1 MVGIY
6 EQTVMDV
13 ELLALNHRLSQ
24 LHRKSR
30 RKQELENT
38 SRTTTKYLGSV
49 LMTSQRGIAPN
60 LISNHKNAHKTHFRV
75 IANGWGQGQV
85 SEVLAHKAGLHRS
98 DSVRLTSNAELTHS
112 VCTSACIWQSTR
124 AHTDVTDTV
133 NGDANHVGRMICP
146 QKRMIAKDIP

>member
-1 MVGIY
+1 MVGIS

-38 SRTTTKYLGSV
+38 SPTTTKYLGSA

-75 IANGWGQGQV
+75 IANGWCQGQV

-98 DSVRLTSNAELTHS
+98 DSVRLTSNAELTHTVFAPS
-112 VCTSACIWQSTR
+112 DLTRDLCTADKAL
-124 AHTDVTDTV
+124 AHT
-133 NGDANHVGRMICP
+133 RMSQILSTAT
-146 QKRMIAKDIP
+146 QIT

>member
-1 MVGIY
+1 MVKWLGSP
-6 EQTVMDV
+6 EQTVIDV

-38 SRTTTKYLGSV
+38 PPTTTKYLGSV
-49 LMTSQRGIAPN
+49 LMTSRRGIAPN

-75 IANGWGQGQV
+75 IANGWCQGQV

-98 DSVRLTSNAELTHS
+98 DSLSVRLTILSNAELTH
-112 VCTSACIWQSTR
+112 
-124 AHTDVTDTV
+124 TV
-133 NGDANHVGRMICP
+133 FAPSDLP
-146 QKRMIAKDIP
+146 